1 MSRLWADRLSRRSFL
16 AAAATGPLVGAG
28 GCLVGDTDPGQR
40 WLKLAMFL
48 PATEFVVGR
57 VAVVL

>member
-28 GCLVGDTDPGQR
+28 GCLGGDPSTGQR

-48 PATEFVVGR
+48 AAIAFVVGR
-57 VAVVL
+57 VAVVV